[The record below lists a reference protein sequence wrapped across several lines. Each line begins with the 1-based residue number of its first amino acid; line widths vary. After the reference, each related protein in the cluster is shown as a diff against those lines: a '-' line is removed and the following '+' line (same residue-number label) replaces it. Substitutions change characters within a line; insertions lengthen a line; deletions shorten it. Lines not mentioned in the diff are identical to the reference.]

1 MLTSNLRAAFVGPK
15 RHYWLAAIVTVVL
28 LLPSLWVGLV
38 FDDVTQSLIVRH
50 RLPVPVGA
58 FDLFRFVSRDPVERG
73 YLLEIGYTPWWVG
86 PHTQV
91 NYFRP
96 LAALTHV
103 IDYRWWPSAGWL
115 MHIENLVWYAALV
128 FAADAL
134 YRRWIPVG
142 WVAALAA
149 FLYAF
154 DRAHAFPVA
163 WVANRNALMS
173 ALFGIL
179 ALRAHDRWRS
189 GRQGRFALLGGLWL
203 TLSLLSAESGVAIV
217 GYLLAYALFLD
228 RGDIRARCLSLAPSL
243 LIVVSWRVVY
253 LALGH
258 GVTDTGWSVDPMGD
272 PVRFASRAVMFVP
285 IFLQSEVIGI
295 PGDLLDIRMAIVPW
309 AALACVTVLAV
320 FGSVAW
326 PSLRRSATSRFFAAG
341 AVLSI
346 LPLAGTVP
354 CNRYLLWT
362 GIGAMGLIAQV
373 VEGAVGNAA
382 ARSLLTSMVVG
393 AVLACRAILSP
404 MLLPLDAAALGFLR
418 TEYTAAAALLPNGP
432 DAAGR
437 TVVLLNAPADLA
449 MDLSMMRMAQ
459 GKAVPGHM
467 YLLTSAV
474 QALHISRDGPNSIEV
489 NATEGWFPNFN
500 MMRSSPFQTGETV
513 DLERMRA
520 EVLRTTAEGRAMTVR
535 FTFPFALEDASLVLL
550 RWGPHG
556 LEPFVAPPLGETTR
570 VPPPPWFAIPRRMN
584 LPSPVERLIG
594 VREGPS

>member
-1 MLTSNLRAAFVGPK
+1 MLISKLRAAFVGPK
-15 RHYWLAAIVTVVL
+15 RHYWLAATVTVVL

-50 RLPVPVGA
+50 RLPLPVGV
-58 FDLFRFVSRDPVERG
+58 FDLYRFVSRDPVERK

-103 IDYRWWPSAGWL
+103 IDYRWWPTAGWL
-115 MHIENLVWYAALV
+115 MHIENLLWYAGLV
-128 FAADAL
+128 LAADAL
-134 YRRWIPVG
+134 YRRWIPVA

-154 DRAHAFPVA
+154 DRAHAFPIA

-189 GRQGRFALLGGLWL
+189 EQRSRFALLGGLWL
-203 TLSLLSAESGVAIV
+203 SLSLLSAESGVAIL

-228 RGDIRARCLSLAPSL
+228 RGSVRARCLSLAPSL
-243 LIVVSWRVVY
+243 LIVVAWRIAY

-258 GVTDTGWSVDPMGD
+258 GVTDTGWSVDPTGD
-272 PVRFASRAVMFVP
+272 PARFVSRAVMFAP
-285 IFLQSEVIGI
+285 IFLQSEVLGI
-295 PGDLLDIRMAIVPW
+295 PGDMLDVRMAIVPW
-309 AALACVTVLAV
+309 AALGCVAVLVV
-320 FGSVAW
+320 FGLIAW
-326 PSLRRSATSRFFAAG
+326 PTLRRNASSRFFASG

-362 GIGAMGLIAQV
+362 GVGAMGLIAQV
-373 VEGAVGNAA
+373 TEEVVGNTT
-382 ARSLLTSMVVG
+382 RSLLTSVVAG
-393 AVLACRAILSP
+393 GVLACRAILSP
-404 MLLPLDAAALGFLR
+404 ALLPVDAAALGFLR
-418 TEYTAAAALLPNGP
+418 TEYTDAAEFLPKGP

-437 TVVLLNAPADLA
+437 TVVLLNAPGDLA
-449 MDLSMMRMAQ
+449 MDISMMRMAE
-459 GKAVPGHM
+459 GEAVPDHM
-467 YLLTSAV
+467 YVLTSAV
-474 QALHISRDGPNSIEV
+474 QALHVSRDSPNSIEV
-489 NATEGWFPNFN
+489 DATEGWFPNFN

-513 DLERMRA
+513 ALERMRA
-520 EVLRTTAEGRAMTVR
+520 DVLRTTAEGRAMTVR
-535 FTFPFALEDASLVLL
+535 FTFPVALEDRSLVLL
-550 RWGPHG
+550 RWGTHG
-556 LEPFVAPPLGETTR
+556 LETFVPPRLGETTR

-584 LPSPVERLIG
+584 LPSSMERLMG